1 MLPKAL
7 LPAPAAKRQ
16 NGVYIKPDIRRHAF
30 ELPIIRPMWRRAA
43 PNSIFDQAMLQ
54 PAKKSGNPGCPGL
67 PPLDY
72 SYYRTMNVLLSI
84 QSV

>member
-1 MLPKAL
+1 
-7 LPAPAAKRQ
+7 
-16 NGVYIKPDIRRHAF
+16 
-30 ELPIIRPMWRRAA
+30 MWRRAT
-43 PNSIFDQAMLQ
+43 PNSILDQAMVQL
-54 PAKKSGNPGCPGL
+54 AKKSGNPGCPEL